1 MGNETKVIK
10 CIICVFFVRLVGPL
24 SYNNVCKLIM
34 SVNRCVVKYDGDI
47 VTAETIW
54 IGRLNALGKFIRS
67 NKEET

>member
-1 MGNETKVIK
+1 
-10 CIICVFFVRLVGPL
+10 
-24 SYNNVCKLIM
+24 M